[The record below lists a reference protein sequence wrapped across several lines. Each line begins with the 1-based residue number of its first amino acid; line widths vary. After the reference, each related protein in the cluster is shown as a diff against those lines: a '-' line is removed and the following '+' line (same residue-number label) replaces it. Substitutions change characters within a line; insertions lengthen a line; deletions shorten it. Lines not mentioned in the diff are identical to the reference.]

1 VHFDFAPEV
10 PATTRGLEH
19 RRPFRVRFTHG
30 LELATQR
37 RLYSGHRLERMLQAV
52 VVAQSAGGVLGPATA
67 SAQLAVVLLALLEDG
82 KNEALSQTGQIRR
95 QVQVGQVTAHMQAHL
110 ASRLDQSVLARVA
123 GLSPSRLQAVFRE
136 VTGYPPLD
144 YLRRLR
150 VEAARRLLA
159 DHGLSVKEIAARTGF
174 RDTSHFSK
182 VFRRIDGLAPA
193 HYRAALLAG
202 RQEKSPTTAR
212 RSQG

>member
-1 VHFDFAPEV
+1 
-10 PATTRGLEH
+10 
-19 RRPFRVRFTHG
+19 
-30 LELATQR
+30 
-37 RLYSGHRLERMLQAV
+37 MLQAV
-52 VVAQSAGGVLGPATA
+52 VVAHSAGGVMGPATA

-82 KNEALSQTGQIRR
+82 KNEAPSQTGQIRR
-95 QVQVGQVTAHMQAHL
+95 QAQVGQVTAHMQAHL
-110 ASRLDQSVLARVA
+110 ATRLDQSALARVA
-123 GLSPSRLQAVFRE
+123 GLSPSRLQAVFNE

-202 RQEKSPTTAR
+202 WQEKSPTTAR